1 MPSITIRN
9 LDHQT
14 KERLR
19 VRAAHRRRSMESEA
33 RQILRAALA
42 DGDRPSVNLATAIRE
57 RFRPLGGVDLVLP
70 VRQPMRS
77 PPKPAS
83 ARR

>member
-19 VRAAHRRRSMESEA
+19 VRAARRRRSMEAEA

-42 DGDRPSVNLATAIRE
+42 ERDATPGNLAAAIGR
-57 RFRPLGGVDLVLP
+57 RFRALGGVDLVLP
-70 VRQPMRS
+70 AREPVR
-77 PPKPAS
+77 PPPEPQAP
-83 ARR
+83 RR